1 MSSSYNAEF
10 WNQRYGAEEYAYGT
24 SPNDFLVAVAGRI
37 PPGRVLCLAEGE
49 GRNAVYLAQRGHEVT
64 GVDASAVGL
73 EKARRLAE
81 ARGVTLETVVADLVD
96 FPILPGYWN
105 GIISIF
111 AHLPPDIR
119 RRLHRRVVQGLAEG
133 GALVLEAYTPAQIA
147 LGTGG
152 PPAADLTM
160 TAAALREE
168 LHGLDLEIVRE
179 VRRDIQEG
187 AFHSGPSAVVQVLAF
202 KRLSP

>member
-1 MSSSYNAEF
+1 MNSLYNAAF
-10 WNQRYGAEEYAYGT
+10 WNERYGSEEYAYGT
-24 SPNDFLVAVAGRI
+24 APNDFLAGVADRI

-49 GRNAVYLAQRGHEVT
+49 GRNAVFLAGLGYRVV
-64 GVDASAVGL
+64 GVDASPAGL
-73 EKARRLAE
+73 EKAQRLARE
-81 ARGVTLETVVADLVD
+81 RGVSVETEVADLAEYT
-96 FPILPGYWN
+96 IQPGCWN
-105 GIISIF
+105 GIVSIF
-111 AHLPPDIR
+111 AHLPPEQR
-119 RRLHRRVVQGLAEG
+119 LRLHRQAVAGLAEG

-152 PPAADLTM
+152 PPVTELTM

-168 LHGLDLEIVRE
+168 LHGLDLEIARE

-202 KRLSP
+202 KRSGT